1 MSVNNPSLVFPHWS
15 EPGGEGRSGGPGC
28 VKGRTRPSWPCLLRG
43 RAMMILCARHPA
55 ALSANQPAKH
65 LTKGDRLLFTR
76 LLVKDESVGILI
88 AYGFSA
94 NRN

>member
-1 MSVNNPSLVFPHWS
+1 
-15 EPGGEGRSGGPGC
+15 
-28 VKGRTRPSWPCLLRG
+28 
-43 RAMMILCARHPA
+43 MMILCAWHPA

>member
-1 MSVNNPSLVFPHWS
+1 
-15 EPGGEGRSGGPGC
+15 
-28 VKGRTRPSWPCLLRG
+28 
-43 RAMMILCARHPA
+43 MMILCARHPA

-65 LTKGDRLLFTR
+65 PTKGDRLLFTR